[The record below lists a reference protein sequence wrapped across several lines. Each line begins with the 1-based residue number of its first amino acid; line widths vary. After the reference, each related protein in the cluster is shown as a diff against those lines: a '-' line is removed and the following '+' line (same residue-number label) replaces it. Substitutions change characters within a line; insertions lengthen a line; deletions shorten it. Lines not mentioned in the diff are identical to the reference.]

1 MSTRNELKSMADF
14 NKKRKKQTSL
24 STFFADP
31 AKGIEHFNH
40 IMGNDCNDCESSENV
55 STDVSTNV
63 GGGLMEEKKKIN
75 IKEALNNIDKETMN
89 TDLLSMYESCD
100 LSLKEKQDIVN
111 LILKEDIKGL
121 DSYLLKKL
129 NEEDEG
135 DYFNGEDTNS
145 DLDFERDITGVHND
159 DVETDDFE
167 DSVYP
172 KRYSNDI
179 NEEIEDEFEYQVW
192 KKNDAVLIGTWGTDL
207 ESAIDSCKRHPNSE
221 VYKVT
226 KIKDELGDG
235 DYSYELVFDGKK
247 EIK

>member
-1 MSTRNELKSMADF
+1 
-14 NKKRKKQTSL
+14 
-24 STFFADP
+24 
-31 AKGIEHFNH
+31 
-40 IMGNDCNDCESSENV
+40 
-55 STDVSTNV
+55 
-63 GGGLMEEKKKIN
+63 
-75 IKEALNNIDKETMN
+75 
-89 TDLLSMYESCD
+89 MYESCV

-172 KRYSNDI
+172 KRYSDN
-179 NEEIEDEFEYQVW
+179 
-192 KKNDAVLIGTWGTDL
+192 
-207 ESAIDSCKRHPNSE
+207 
-221 VYKVT
+221 
-226 KIKDELGDG
+226 IKDGVDDD
-235 DYSYELVFDGKK
+235 DYNYELVFDGEK
-247 EIK
+247 ENNK

>member
-1 MSTRNELKSMADF
+1 MSTSNELKSMADF

-89 TDLLSMYESCD
+89 TDLLSMYESCV

-145 DLDFERDITGVHND
+145 DLDNNDTDSVQCAWCGEYFEPTELHREKDLGYLCDRCVSGIKSRG
-159 DVETDDFE
+159 ETFDFE
-167 DSVYP
+167 DSVDP
-172 KRYSNDI
+172 RRYSGN
-179 NEEIEDEFEYQVW
+179 
-192 KKNDAVLIGTWGTDL
+192 
-207 ESAIDSCKRHPNSE
+207 
-221 VYKVT
+221 
-226 KIKDELGDG
+226 IKDELGG
-235 DYSYELVFDGKK
+235 DDYNYELVFDGEK
-247 EIK
+247 ENNK

>member
-1 MSTRNELKSMADF
+1 MSTSNELKRMANF

-40 IMGNDCNDCESSENV
+40 IMGNDCNGCESSENV

-75 IKEALNNIDKETMN
+75 IKEALNNIDKETMS
-89 TDLLSMYESCD
+89 TDLLSMYESCV

-172 KRYSNDI
+172 KRYSDN
-179 NEEIEDEFEYQVW
+179 
-192 KKNDAVLIGTWGTDL
+192 
-207 ESAIDSCKRHPNSE
+207 
-221 VYKVT
+221 
-226 KIKDELGDG
+226 IKDGLDDD
-235 DYSYELVFDGKK
+235 DYNYELVFDGEK
-247 EIK
+247 ENNK